1 MLCRLAWG
9 NVARARRDYLI
20 YLLTL
25 TLGVTV
31 FYAFNTISLQVD
43 LADVG
48 IDDLGEVLG
57 KLLGGLTVFL
67 GAIMGFLMVYANNFI
82 MKRRNKE
89 FGLYQVLGMTR
100 GQVARVM
107 ALETVIVSAAALVLG
122 IVLGVALSQ
131 LMVFFTA
138 SLFKTQIANFRFIF
152 SASALALT
160 VGCLATI
167 FLVTLVFNLRVVR
180 KSRLVDLMGS
190 GRRNESIKTRNPL
203 LAGLVCLL
211 GAVLIGVAYSRL
223 LHDGL
228 PVTARSEELGAAMT
242 QFEIT
247 TGMVTL
253 GTVLFFFGLSG
264 LLLKLLQAVRG
275 IYWRGINAFTLRQ
288 LSAKVN
294 TVSLSMALISMILF
308 LAITSVTTGMSMV
321 NAMSNA
327 IERVNPVDYSQSIW
341 YNEIAGE
348 GQDRDGNPEHY
359 VMPDRPIDATD
370 ELRAQGIDI
379 DSVCDSP
386 LQLDLYF
393 PLTKDEVLQI
403 ANGADTQVST
413 PLNMNSLS
421 KASGAETPAGMEN
434 SIADVFGL
442 QVMKESQ
449 YNQLLAY
456 CGKPEVNLDGNGYLI
471 TCDMGN
477 SITDF
482 YDKVLASGV
491 TISLGGHELTP
502 AAQKVDVENSAL
514 ADSVMGSNAGTI
526 IVPDDVIDDA
536 HLQIQTSNLL
546 VNYNKPG
553 VSTEQG
559 DKVMAQVDADHISY
573 NSSIYAEGGI
583 IGYWGI
589 STARTTMYASTNTT
603 NGAVSYL
610 AIYIGFVLVIAC
622 AAILAI
628 QQLSSVSDASRN
640 YRVLSELGC
649 DKSQIAHSV
658 LAQQTVFFLFPLVIG
673 IAHSLVALKVV
684 IDLVRIFGGLTISG
698 MVGFTCAIF
707 LAAYGGYFLVTYV
720 MSRGIVNDAIRI
732 RYAA

>member
-1 MLCRLAWG
+1 MLCKLAWG

-43 LADVG
+43 LAGVN
-48 IDDLGEVLG
+48 IDGLGEVLG
-57 KLLGGLTVFL
+57 ELLGGLTVFL
-67 GAIMGFLMVYANNFI
+67 GAVMGFLMVYANNFI

-100 GQVARVM
+100 GQVARIM

-122 IVLGVALSQ
+122 IILGVGLSQ

-138 SLFKTQIANFRFIF
+138 SLFKTQIANFKFIF
-152 SASALALT
+152 STSALALT

-180 KSRLVDLMGS
+180 KSCLVDLMGS

-203 LAGLVCLL
+203 LAGLVF
-211 GAVLIGVAYSRL
+211 IGVAYSRL

-228 PVTARSEELGAAMT
+228 PVTARSEELEAAMT

-264 LLLKLLQAVRG
+264 LLLKLLQTVRG
-275 IYWRGINAFTLRQ
+275 IYWRGLNAFTLRQ

-294 TVSLSMALISMILF
+294 TVSLSMAIISMILF
-308 LAITSVTTGMSMV
+308 LAITSVTTGTSIV
-321 NAMSNA
+321 SAMSNA
-327 IERVNPVDYSQSIW
+327 IERVNPVDFSQSVW
-341 YNEIAGE
+341 YNEITGE
-348 GQDRDGNPEHY
+348 GQDGDGNPEHY
-359 VMPDRPIDATD
+359 VMPDRPIGAAD

-403 ANGADTQVST
+403 VNGADTQVST

-456 CGKPEVNLDGNGYLI
+456 CGKPEVNLDENGYLI
-471 TCDMGN
+471 TCDMGS

-514 ADSVMGSNAGTI
+514 ADSAMGSNAGTI
-526 IVPDDVIDDA
+526 IVPDDVVDDA

-553 VSTEQG
+553 VGTEQG
-559 DKVMAQVDADHISY
+559 DKVMAQVDTNHISY
-573 NSSIYAEGGI
+573 SPVYTESGI
-583 IGYWGI
+583 IGYWGT
-589 STARTTMYASTNTT
+589 STTRTTMYATTNTT

-628 QQLSSVSDASRN
+628 QQLSGVSDASRN

-658 LAQQTVFFLFPLVIG
+658 LAQQTVFFLFPLVVG

>member
-1 MLCRLAWG
+1 MLCKLAWG

-43 LADVG
+43 LAGVDIEG
-48 IDDLGEVLG
+48 LGELLG
-57 KLLGGLTVFL
+57 ELLGGLTVFL

-122 IVLGVALSQ
+122 IVLGVTLSQ

-160 VGCLATI
+160 VECLATI

-190 GRRNESIKTRNPL
+190 GRRNESVKTRNPL

-228 PVTARSEELGAAMT
+228 PITARSEELEAAMT

-264 LLLKLLQAVRG
+264 LLLKLLQAVRS
-275 IYWRGINAFTLRQ
+275 IYWRGLNAFTLRQ

-294 TVSLSMALISMILF
+294 TVSFSMAMISMILF
-308 LAITSVTTGMSMV
+308 LAITSVTTGTSIAS
-321 NAMSNA
+321 AMSNA
-327 IERVNPVDYSQSIW
+327 IERVNPVDFSQSIW
-341 YNEIAGE
+341 YNEITGE
-348 GQDRDGNPEHY
+348 GQDGDGNPEHY
-359 VMPDRPIDATD
+359 VMPDRPIDAAD

-403 ANGADTQVST
+403 TNGADTQVST

-434 SIADVFGL
+434 SADVYGL
-442 QVMKESQ
+442 SVMKESQ

-514 ADSVMGSNAGTI
+514 ADSAMGSNAGTI
-526 IVPDDVIDDA
+526 VVSDDVVDDA

-559 DKVMAQVDADHISY
+559 DKVMAQVDTNHISY
-573 NSSIYAEGGI
+573 SPVYTESGI
-583 IGYWGI
+583 IGYWG
-589 STARTTMYASTNTT
+589 TNTTRTTMYASTNTLC
-603 NGAVSYL
+603 GAVSYL
-610 AIYIGFVLVIAC
+610 AIYIGFVLVITC

-628 QQLSSVSDASRN
+628 QQLSGVSDASRN

-649 DKSQIAHSV
+649 DKNQIAHSV

>member
-1 MLCRLAWG
+1 MLCKLAWG

-43 LADVG
+43 LAGVN
-48 IDDLGEVLG
+48 IDGLGEVLG
-57 KLLGGLTVFL
+57 ELLGGLTVFL
-67 GAIMGFLMVYANNFI
+67 GAVMGFLMVYANNFI

-100 GQVARVM
+100 GQVARIM

-122 IVLGVALSQ
+122 IILGVGLSQ

-152 SASALALT
+152 STSALALT

-180 KSRLVDLMGS
+180 KSCLVDLMGS

-203 LAGLVCLL
+203 LAGLMCLL
-211 GAVLIGVAYSRL
+211 GAALIGVAYSRL

-228 PVTARSEELGAAMT
+228 PVTARSEELEAAMT

-264 LLLKLLQAVRG
+264 LLLKLLQTVRG
-275 IYWRGINAFTLRQ
+275 IYWRGLNAFTLRQ

-294 TVSLSMALISMILF
+294 TVSLSMAIISMILF
-308 LAITSVTTGMSMV
+308 LAITSVTTGTSIV
-321 NAMSNA
+321 SAMSNA
-327 IERVNPVDYSQSIW
+327 IERVNPVDFSQSIW
-341 YNEIAGE
+341 YNEITGE
-348 GQDRDGNPEHY
+348 GQDGDGNPEHY
-359 VMPDRPIDATD
+359 VMPDRPIDAAD

-403 ANGADTQVST
+403 VNGADTQVST

-442 QVMKESQ
+442 SVMKESQ

-456 CGKPEVNLDGNGYLI
+456 CGKPEVNLDENDYLI
-471 TCDMGN
+471 TCDMGS

-514 ADSVMGSNAGTI
+514 ADSAMGSNTGTI
-526 IVPDDVIDDA
+526 IVPDDVVDDA

-553 VSTEQG
+553 VGTEQG
-559 DKVMAQVDADHISY
+559 DKVMAQVDTNHISY
-573 NSSIYAEGGI
+573 SPVYTESGI
-583 IGYWGI
+583 IGYWGT
-589 STARTTMYASTNTT
+589 STTRTTMYATTNTT

-628 QQLSSVSDASRN
+628 QQLSGVSDASRN

>member
-1 MLCRLAWG
+1 MLCKLAWG

-43 LADVG
+43 LAGVN
-48 IDDLGEVLG
+48 IDGLGEVLG
-57 KLLGGLTVFL
+57 ELLGGLTVFL
-67 GAIMGFLMVYANNFI
+67 GAVMGFLMVYANNFI

-100 GQVARVM
+100 GQVARIM

-122 IVLGVALSQ
+122 IILGVGLSQ

-138 SLFKTQIANFRFIF
+138 SLFKTQIANFKFIF
-152 SASALALT
+152 STSALALT

-180 KSRLVDLMGS
+180 KSCLVDLMGS

-228 PVTARSEELGAAMT
+228 PVTARSEELEAAMT

-264 LLLKLLQAVRG
+264 LLLKLLQTVRG
-275 IYWRGINAFTLRQ
+275 IYWRGLNAFTLRQ

-294 TVSLSMALISMILF
+294 TVSLSMAIISMILF
-308 LAITSVTTGMSMV
+308 LAITSVTTGMSIV
-321 NAMSNA
+321 SAMSNA
-327 IERVNPVDYSQSIW
+327 IERVNPVDFSQSVW
-341 YNEIAGE
+341 YNESTGE
-348 GQDRDGNPEHY
+348 SQDGDGNPEHY
-359 VMPDRPIDATD
+359 VMPDRPIDAAD
-370 ELRAQGIDI
+370 ELRTQGIDI

-403 ANGADTQVST
+403 VNGADTQVST

-442 QVMKESQ
+442 SVMKESQ

-456 CGKPEVNLDGNGYLI
+456 CGKPEVNLDENGYLI

-502 AAQKVDVENSAL
+502 AAQKVDIENSAL
-514 ADSVMGSNAGTI
+514 ADSAMGSNAGTI
-526 IVPDDVIDDA
+526 IVPDNVIDDA

-546 VNYNKPG
+546 INYNKPG

-559 DKVMAQVDADHISY
+559 DKVMAQVDTNRISY
-573 NSSIYAEGGI
+573 SPVYTESGI
-583 IGYWGI
+583 IGYWG
-589 STARTTMYASTNTT
+589 TNTTRTTMYATANTT

-628 QQLSSVSDASRN
+628 QQLSGVSDASRN

-658 LAQQTVFFLFPLVIG
+658 LAQQTVFFLFPLVVG

>member
-1 MLCRLAWG
+1 MLCKLAWG

-43 LADVG
+43 LAGVDIEG
-48 IDDLGEVLG
+48 LGEVLG
-57 KLLGGLTVFL
+57 ELLGGLTVFL
-67 GAIMGFLMVYANNFI
+67 GAVMGFLMVYANNFI

-100 GQVARVM
+100 GQVARIM

-122 IVLGVALSQ
+122 IILGVGLSQ

-138 SLFKTQIANFRFIF
+138 SLFKTQIANFKFIF
-152 SASALALT
+152 STSALALT

-180 KSRLVDLMGS
+180 KSCLVDLMGS
-190 GRRNESIKTRNPL
+190 GRRNESIKTRNSL

-228 PVTARSEELGAAMT
+228 PVTARSEELEAAMT

-264 LLLKLLQAVRG
+264 LLLKLLQTVRG
-275 IYWRGINAFTLRQ
+275 IYWRGLNAFTLRQ

-294 TVSLSMALISMILF
+294 TVSLSMAIISMILF
-308 LAITSVTTGMSMV
+308 LAITSVTTGTSIV
-321 NAMSNA
+321 SAMSNA
-327 IERVNPVDYSQSIW
+327 IERVNPVDFSQSIW
-341 YNEIAGE
+341 YNEITGE
-348 GQDRDGNPEHY
+348 GQDGDGNPEHY
-359 VMPDRPIDATD
+359 VMPDHPIDAAD

-379 DSVCDSP
+379 DFVCDSP

-403 ANGADTQVST
+403 VNGADTQVST

-442 QVMKESQ
+442 SVMKESQ

-456 CGKPEVNLDGNGYLI
+456 CGKPEVNLDENGYLI
-471 TCDMGN
+471 TCDMGS

-514 ADSVMGSNAGTI
+514 ADSAMGSNAGTI
-526 IVPDDVIDDA
+526 IVPDDVVDDA

-546 VNYNKPG
+546 INYNKPG
-553 VSTEQG
+553 VGTEQG
-559 DKVMAQVDADHISY
+559 DKVMAQVDTNHISY
-573 NSSIYAEGGI
+573 SPVYTESGI
-583 IGYWGI
+583 IGYWGT
-589 STARTTMYASTNTT
+589 STTSTTMYATTNTM

-628 QQLSSVSDASRN
+628 QQLSGVSDASRN

-658 LAQQTVFFLFPLVIG
+658 LAQQTVFFLFPLVVG

>member
-1 MLCRLAWG
+1 MLCKLAWG
-9 NVARARRDYLI
+9 NVTRARRDYLI

-43 LADVG
+43 LAGVDIEG
-48 IDDLGEVLG
+48 LGEVLG
-57 KLLGGLTVFL
+57 ELLGGLTVFL
-67 GAIMGFLMVYANNFI
+67 GAVMGFLMVYANNFI

-100 GQVARVM
+100 GQVARIM

-122 IVLGVALSQ
+122 IILGVGLSQ

-138 SLFKTQIANFRFIF
+138 SLFKTQIANFKFIF
-152 SASALALT
+152 STSALALT
-160 VGCLATI
+160 VECLITI

-180 KSRLVDLMGS
+180 KSCLVDLMGS
-190 GRRNESIKTRNPL
+190 GRRNESVKTRNPL

-223 LHDGL
+223 LHDGF
-228 PVTARSEELGAAMT
+228 PITARSEELKAATT

-294 TVSLSMALISMILF
+294 TVSLSMAIISMILF
-308 LAITSVTTGMSMV
+308 LAITSVTTGTSIV
-321 NAMSNA
+321 SAMSNA
-327 IERVNPVDYSQSIW
+327 IERVNPVDFSQSIW
-341 YNEIAGE
+341 YNEITGE
-348 GQDRDGNPEHY
+348 SQDEDGNPEHY
-359 VMPDRPIDATD
+359 VMPDRPIDAAD

-403 ANGADTQVST
+403 VNGADTQVST

-434 SIADVFGL
+434 SIADVYGL
-442 QVMKESQ
+442 SVMKESQ

-482 YDKVLASGV
+482 YDKVLASGM

-502 AAQKVDVENSAL
+502 AAQKVDVESSAL
-514 ADSVMGSNAGTI
+514 ADSAMGSNAGTI
-526 IVPDDVIDDA
+526 IVPDDVVDDA
-536 HLQIQTSNLL
+536 RLQIQTSNLL

-553 VSTEQG
+553 IGTEQG
-559 DKVMAQVDADHISY
+559 DKVMAQVDTNHISY
-573 NSSIYAEGGI
+573 SPVYTESGI
-583 IGYWGI
+583 IGYWG
-589 STARTTMYASTNTT
+589 TNTTRTSMYASTNTLC
-603 NGAVSYL
+603 GSVSYL

-628 QQLSSVSDASRN
+628 QQLSGVSDASRN

-707 LAAYGGYFLVTYV
+707 LAAYGGYFLVTHV

>member
-1 MLCRLAWG
+1 MLCKLAWG

-43 LADVG
+43 LADVD
-48 IDDLGEVLG
+48 IDGLGEVLG
-57 KLLGGLTVFL
+57 GLTMFL

-100 GQVARVM
+100 GQVARIM

-122 IVLGVALSQ
+122 IILGVGLSQ

-138 SLFKTQIANFRFIF
+138 SLFKTQIANFKFIF
-152 SASALALT
+152 STNALALT

-167 FLVTLVFNLRVVR
+167 FLVTLVFNLHVVR
-180 KSRLVDLMGS
+180 KSCLVDLMGS

-264 LLLKLLQAVRG
+264 LLLKLLQAARG
-275 IYWRGINAFTLRQ
+275 IYWRGLNAFTLRQ

-294 TVSLSMALISMILF
+294 TVSFSMAMISMILF
-308 LAITSVTTGMSMV
+308 LAITSVTTGMSIV
-321 NAMSNA
+321 SAMSNA

-341 YNEIAGE
+341 YNETTGE
-348 GQDRDGNPEHY
+348 SQDGDGNPEHY

-393 PLTKDEVLQI
+393 PLTKNEVLQI
-403 ANGADTQVST
+403 ANDADTQVST

-491 TISLGGHELTP
+491 TVSLGGHELTP

-514 ADSVMGSNAGTI
+514 ADSAMGSNAGTI
-526 IVPDDVIDDA
+526 IVPDDVVDDA
-536 HLQIQTSNLL
+536 HLQIKTSNLL

-559 DKVMAQVDADHISY
+559 DKVMAQVDTDHISY
-573 NSSIYAEGGI
+573 SPIYAESGI

-589 STARTTMYASTNTT
+589 STTRTTMYASTNTT

-658 LAQQTVFFLFPLVIG
+658 LAQQTVFFLFPLAIG

-698 MVGFTCAIF
+698 MVGFTCTIF

-720 MSRGIVNDAIRI
+720 MSRGIVNDAVRI

>member
-1 MLCRLAWG
+1 MLCKLAWG

-43 LADVG
+43 LAGVDIEG
-48 IDDLGEVLG
+48 LGEVLG
-57 KLLGGLTVFL
+57 ELLGGLTVFL
-67 GAIMGFLMVYANNFI
+67 GAVMGFLMVYANNFI

-100 GQVARVM
+100 GQVARIM

-122 IVLGVALSQ
+122 IILGVGLSQ

-138 SLFKTQIANFRFIF
+138 SLFKTQIANFKFIF
-152 SASALALT
+152 STSALALT

-180 KSRLVDLMGS
+180 KSCLVDLMGS

-228 PVTARSEELGAAMT
+228 PVTARSEELEAAMT

-264 LLLKLLQAVRG
+264 LLLKLLQTVRG
-275 IYWRGINAFTLRQ
+275 IYWRGLNAFTLRQ

-294 TVSLSMALISMILF
+294 TVSLSMAIISMILF
-308 LAITSVTTGMSMV
+308 LAITSVTTGTSIV
-321 NAMSNA
+321 SAMSNA
-327 IERVNPVDYSQSIW
+327 IERVNPVDFSQSIW
-341 YNEIAGE
+341 YNEITGE
-348 GQDRDGNPEHY
+348 GQDGDGNPEHY
-359 VMPDRPIDATD
+359 VMPDHPIDAAD

-403 ANGADTQVST
+403 VNGADTQVST

-421 KASGAETPAGMEN
+421 KARGAETPAGMEN

-442 QVMKESQ
+442 SVMKESQ

-456 CGKPEVNLDGNGYLI
+456 CGKPEVNLDENGYLI
-471 TCDMGN
+471 TCDMGS

-514 ADSVMGSNAGTI
+514 ADSAMGSNAGTI
-526 IVPDDVIDDA
+526 IVPDDVVDDA

-546 VNYNKPG
+546 INYNKPG
-553 VSTEQG
+553 VGTEQG
-559 DKVMAQVDADHISY
+559 DKVMAQVDTNHISY
-573 NSSIYAEGGI
+573 SPVYTESGI
-583 IGYWGI
+583 IGYWGT
-589 STARTTMYASTNTT
+589 STTRTTMYATTNTM

-628 QQLSSVSDASRN
+628 QQLSGVSDASRN

-658 LAQQTVFFLFPLVIG
+658 LAQQTVFFLFPLVVG

>member
-1 MLCRLAWG
+1 MLCKLAWG

-43 LADVG
+43 LAGVDIEG
-48 IDDLGEVLG
+48 LGEVLG
-57 KLLGGLTVFL
+57 ELLGGLTVFL
-67 GAIMGFLMVYANNFI
+67 GAVMGFLMVYANNFI

-100 GQVARVM
+100 GQVARIM

-122 IVLGVALSQ
+122 IILGVGLSQ

-138 SLFKTQIANFRFIF
+138 SLFKTQIANFKFIF
-152 SASALALT
+152 STSALALT

-180 KSRLVDLMGS
+180 KSCLVDLMGS

-228 PVTARSEELGAAMT
+228 PVTARSEELEAAMT

-264 LLLKLLQAVRG
+264 LLLKLLQTVRG
-275 IYWRGINAFTLRQ
+275 IYWRGLNAFTLRQ

-294 TVSLSMALISMILF
+294 TVSLSMAIISMILF
-308 LAITSVTTGMSMV
+308 LAITSVTTGTSIV
-321 NAMSNA
+321 SAMSNA
-327 IERVNPVDYSQSIW
+327 IERVNPVDFSQSIW
-341 YNEIAGE
+341 YNEITGE
-348 GQDRDGNPEHY
+348 GQDGDGNPEHY
-359 VMPDRPIDATD
+359 VMPDHPIDAAD

-403 ANGADTQVST
+403 VNGADTQVST

-442 QVMKESQ
+442 SVMKESQ

-456 CGKPEVNLDGNGYLI
+456 CGKPEVNLDENGYLI
-471 TCDMGN
+471 TCDMGS

-514 ADSVMGSNAGTI
+514 ADSAMGSNAGTI
-526 IVPDDVIDDA
+526 IVPDDVVDDA

-546 VNYNKPG
+546 INYNKPG
-553 VSTEQG
+553 VGTEQG
-559 DKVMAQVDADHISY
+559 DKVMAQVDTNHISY
-573 NSSIYAEGGI
+573 SPVYTESGI
-583 IGYWGI
+583 IGYWGT
-589 STARTTMYASTNTT
+589 STTRTTMYATTNTM

-628 QQLSSVSDASRN
+628 QQLSGVSDASRN

-658 LAQQTVFFLFPLVIG
+658 LAQQTVFFLFPLVVG

-698 MVGFTCAIF
+698 MVGFTCSIF

>member
-1 MLCRLAWG
+1 MLCKLAWG

-43 LADVG
+43 LAGVDIEG
-48 IDDLGEVLG
+48 LGEVLG
-57 KLLGGLTVFL
+57 ELLGGLTVFL
-67 GAIMGFLMVYANNFI
+67 GAVMGFLMVYANNFI

-100 GQVARVM
+100 GQVARIM

-122 IVLGVALSQ
+122 IILGVGLSQ

-138 SLFKTQIANFRFIF
+138 SLFKTQIANFKFIF
-152 SASALALT
+152 STSALALT

-180 KSRLVDLMGS
+180 KSCLVDLMGS

-228 PVTARSEELGAAMT
+228 PVTARSEELEAAMT

-264 LLLKLLQAVRG
+264 LLLKLLQTVRG
-275 IYWRGINAFTLRQ
+275 IYWRGLNAFTLRQ

-294 TVSLSMALISMILF
+294 TVSLSMAIISMILF
-308 LAITSVTTGMSMV
+308 LAITSVTTGTSIV
-321 NAMSNA
+321 SAMSNA
-327 IERVNPVDYSQSIW
+327 IERVNPVDFSQSIW
-341 YNEIAGE
+341 YNEITGE
-348 GQDRDGNPEHY
+348 GQDGDGNPEHY
-359 VMPDRPIDATD
+359 VMPDHPIDAAD

-403 ANGADTQVST
+403 VNGADTQVST

-442 QVMKESQ
+442 SVMKESQ

-456 CGKPEVNLDGNGYLI
+456 CGKPEVNLDENGYLI
-471 TCDMGN
+471 TCDMGS

-514 ADSVMGSNAGTI
+514 ADSAMGSNAGTI
-526 IVPDDVIDDA
+526 IVPDDVVDDA

-546 VNYNKPG
+546 INYNKPG
-553 VSTEQG
+553 VGTEQG
-559 DKVMAQVDADHISY
+559 DKVMAQVDTNHISY
-573 NSSIYAEGGI
+573 SPVYTESGI
-583 IGYWGI
+583 IGYWGT
-589 STARTTMYASTNTT
+589 STTRTTMYATTNTM

-628 QQLSSVSDASRN
+628 QQLSGVSDASRN

-658 LAQQTVFFLFPLVIG
+658 LAQQTVFFLFPLVVG

-707 LAAYGGYFLVTYV
+707 LAAYGGYFRVTYV

>member
-1 MLCRLAWG
+1 MLCKLAWG

-43 LADVG
+43 LAGVN
-48 IDDLGEVLG
+48 IDGLGEVLG
-57 KLLGGLTVFL
+57 KLLSGLTVFL
-67 GAIMGFLMVYANNFI
+67 GAVMGFLMVYANNFI

-100 GQVARVM
+100 GQVARIM

-122 IVLGVALSQ
+122 IILGVGLSQ

-138 SLFKTQIANFRFIF
+138 SLFKTQIANFKFIF
-152 SASALALT
+152 STSALALT

-180 KSRLVDLMGS
+180 KSCLVDLMGS

-228 PVTARSEELGAAMT
+228 PVTARSEELEAAMT

-308 LAITSVTTGMSMV
+308 LAITSVTTGMSIV
-321 NAMSNA
+321 SAMSNA

-341 YNEIAGE
+341 YNATTSE
-348 GQDRDGNPEHY
+348 GQDEDGNPEHY
-359 VMPDRPIDATD
+359 AMPDRPIDAAD

-393 PLTKDEVLQI
+393 PLTKDEVQQI

-434 SIADVFGL
+434 STADVFGL

-456 CGKPEVNLDGNGYLI
+456 CGKPEVNLDENDYLI

-514 ADSVMGSNAGTI
+514 ADSAMGSNAGTI
-526 IVPDDVIDDA
+526 VVPDNVVDDA

-559 DKVMAQVDADHISY
+559 DKVMAQVDTNHISY
-573 NSSIYAEGGI
+573 SPISTESGI

-628 QQLSSVSDASRN
+628 QQLSGVSDASRN

-649 DKSQIAHSV
+649 DKNQIAHSV

>member
-1 MLCRLAWG
+1 MLCKLAWG

-43 LADVG
+43 LAGVN
-48 IDDLGEVLG
+48 IDGLGEVLG
-57 KLLGGLTVFL
+57 ELLGGLTVFL
-67 GAIMGFLMVYANNFI
+67 GAVMGFLMVYANNFI

-100 GQVARVM
+100 GQVARIM

-122 IVLGVALSQ
+122 IILGVGLSQ

-138 SLFKTQIANFRFIF
+138 SLFKTQIANFKFIF
-152 SASALALT
+152 STRALALT
-160 VGCLATI
+160 VSCLATI

-180 KSRLVDLMGS
+180 KSCLVDLMGS

-228 PVTARSEELGAAMT
+228 PVTARSEELEAAMT

-264 LLLKLLQAVRG
+264 LLLKLLQTVRG
-275 IYWRGINAFTLRQ
+275 IYWRGLNAFTLRQ

-294 TVSLSMALISMILF
+294 TVSLSMAIISMILF
-308 LAITSVTTGMSMV
+308 LAITSVTTGTSIV
-321 NAMSNA
+321 SAMSNA
-327 IERVNPVDYSQSIW
+327 IERVNPVDFSQSIW
-341 YNEIAGE
+341 YNEITGE
-348 GQDRDGNPEHY
+348 GQDGDGNPEHY
-359 VMPDRPIDATD
+359 VMPDRPIDAAD

-403 ANGADTQVST
+403 VNGADTQVST

-442 QVMKESQ
+442 SVMKESQ

-456 CGKPEVNLDGNGYLI
+456 CGKPEVNLDENGYLI
-471 TCDMGN
+471 TCDMGS

-514 ADSVMGSNAGTI
+514 ADSAMGSNAGTI
-526 IVPDDVIDDA
+526 IVPDDVVDDA

-546 VNYNKPG
+546 INYNKPG
-553 VSTEQG
+553 VGTEQG
-559 DKVMAQVDADHISY
+559 DKVMAQVDTNHISY
-573 NSSIYAEGGI
+573 SPVYTESSI
-583 IGYWGI
+583 IGYWGT
-589 STARTTMYASTNTT
+589 STTRTTMYATTNTT

-628 QQLSSVSDASRN
+628 QQLSGVSDASRN

-720 MSRGIVNDAIRI
+720 MSRGIVNDAIHI

>member
-1 MLCRLAWG
+1 MLCKLAWG

-43 LADVG
+43 LAGVDIEG
-48 IDDLGEVLG
+48 LGEVLG
-57 KLLGGLTVFL
+57 ELLGGLTVFL
-67 GAIMGFLMVYANNFI
+67 GAVMGFLMVYANSFI

-100 GQVARVM
+100 GQVARIM

-122 IVLGVALSQ
+122 IILGVGLSQ

-138 SLFKTQIANFRFIF
+138 SLFKTQIANFKFIF
-152 SASALALT
+152 STSALALT

-180 KSRLVDLMGS
+180 KSCLVDLMGS

-228 PVTARSEELGAAMT
+228 PVTARSEELEAAMT

-264 LLLKLLQAVRG
+264 LLLKLLQTVRG
-275 IYWRGINAFTLRQ
+275 IYWRGLNAFTLRQ

-294 TVSLSMALISMILF
+294 TVSLSMAIISMILF
-308 LAITSVTTGMSMV
+308 LAITSVTTGTSIV
-321 NAMSNA
+321 SAMSNA
-327 IERVNPVDYSQSIW
+327 IERVNPVDFSQSIW
-341 YNEIAGE
+341 YNEITGE
-348 GQDRDGNPEHY
+348 GQDGDGNPEHY
-359 VMPDRPIDATD
+359 VMPDHPIDAAD

-403 ANGADTQVST
+403 VNGADTQVST

-442 QVMKESQ
+442 SVMKESQ

-456 CGKPEVNLDGNGYLI
+456 CGKPEVNLDENGYLI
-471 TCDMGN
+471 TCDMGS

-514 ADSVMGSNAGTI
+514 ADSAMGSNAGTI
-526 IVPDDVIDDA
+526 IVPDDVVDDA

-546 VNYNKPG
+546 INYNKPG
-553 VSTEQG
+553 VGTEQG
-559 DKVMAQVDADHISY
+559 DKVMAQVDTNHISY
-573 NSSIYAEGGI
+573 SPVYTESGI
-583 IGYWGI
+583 IGYWGT
-589 STARTTMYASTNTT
+589 STTRTTMYATTNTM

-628 QQLSSVSDASRN
+628 QQLSGVSDASRN

-658 LAQQTVFFLFPLVIG
+658 LAQQTVFFLFPLVVG

>member
-1 MLCRLAWG
+1 MLCKLAWG

-43 LADVG
+43 LAGVN
-48 IDDLGEVLG
+48 IDGLGEVLG
-57 KLLGGLTVFL
+57 ELLGGLTVFL
-67 GAIMGFLMVYANNFI
+67 GAVMGFLMVYANNFI

-100 GQVARVM
+100 GQVARIM

-122 IVLGVALSQ
+122 IILGVGLSQ

-152 SASALALT
+152 STSALALT

-180 KSRLVDLMGS
+180 KSCLVDLMGS

-203 LAGLVCLL
+203 LAGLMCLL
-211 GAVLIGVAYSRL
+211 GAALIGVAYSRL

-228 PVTARSEELGAAMT
+228 PVTARSEELEAAMT

-264 LLLKLLQAVRG
+264 LLLKLLQTVRG
-275 IYWRGINAFTLRQ
+275 IYWRGLNAFALRQ

-294 TVSLSMALISMILF
+294 TVSLSMAIISMILF
-308 LAITSVTTGMSMV
+308 LAITSVTTGTSIV
-321 NAMSNA
+321 SAMSNA
-327 IERVNPVDYSQSIW
+327 IERVNPVDFSQSIW
-341 YNEIAGE
+341 YNEITGE
-348 GQDRDGNPEHY
+348 GQDGDGNPEHY
-359 VMPDRPIDATD
+359 VMPDRPIDAAD

-403 ANGADTQVST
+403 VNGADTQVST

-442 QVMKESQ
+442 SVMKESQ

-456 CGKPEVNLDGNGYLI
+456 CGKPEVNLDENGYLI
-471 TCDMGN
+471 TCDMGS

-514 ADSVMGSNAGTI
+514 ADSAMGSNAGTI
-526 IVPDDVIDDA
+526 IVPDDVVDDA

-553 VSTEQG
+553 VGTEQG
-559 DKVMAQVDADHISY
+559 DKVMAQVDTNRISY
-573 NSSIYAEGGI
+573 SPVYTESGI
-583 IGYWGI
+583 IGYWGT
-589 STARTTMYASTNTT
+589 STTRTTMYATTNTMS
-603 NGAVSYL
+603 GAVSYL

-628 QQLSSVSDASRN
+628 QQLSGVSDASRN

>member
-1 MLCRLAWG
+1 MLCKLAWG

-43 LADVG
+43 LAGVDIEG
-48 IDDLGEVLG
+48 LGEVLG
-57 KLLGGLTVFL
+57 ELLGGLTVFL
-67 GAIMGFLMVYANNFI
+67 GAVMGFLMVYANNFI

-100 GQVARVM
+100 GQVARIM

-122 IVLGVALSQ
+122 IILGVGLSQ

-138 SLFKTQIANFRFIF
+138 SLFKTQIANFKFIF
-152 SASALALT
+152 STSALALT
-160 VGCLATI
+160 VECLATI

-180 KSRLVDLMGS
+180 KSCLIDLMGS
-190 GRRNESIKTRNPL
+190 GRRNESVKTRNPL

-223 LHDGL
+223 LHDGF
-228 PVTARSEELGAAMT
+228 PITVRSEEFGAAMT
-242 QFEIT
+242 QFEVT

-308 LAITSVTTGMSMV
+308 LAITSVTTGTSIAS
-321 NAMSNA
+321 AMSNA
-327 IERVNPVDYSQSIW
+327 IERVNPVDFSQSIW
-341 YNEIAGE
+341 YNEITGE
-348 GQDRDGNPEHY
+348 SQDGDGNPEHY
-359 VMPDRPIDATD
+359 VMPDRPIDAAD

-403 ANGADTQVST
+403 TNGADTQVST

-434 SIADVFGL
+434 SIADVYGL
-442 QVMKESQ
+442 SVMKESQ

-502 AAQKVDVENSAL
+502 AAQKVDVESSAL
-514 ADSVMGSNAGTI
+514 ADSAMGSNAGTI
-526 IVPDDVIDDA
+526 IVPDDVVDDA
-536 HLQIQTSNLL
+536 RLQIQTSNLL

-553 VSTEQG
+553 VGTEQG
-559 DKVMAQVDADHISY
+559 DKVMAQVDTNHISY
-573 NSSIYAEGGI
+573 SPFYTESGI
-583 IGYWGI
+583 IGYWGMN
-589 STARTTMYASTNTT
+589 TTRTSMYASTNTLC
-603 NGAVSYL
+603 GAVSYL

-628 QQLSSVSDASRN
+628 QQLSGVSDASRN

>member
-1 MLCRLAWG
+1 MLCKLAWG

-43 LADVG
+43 LAGVDIEG
-48 IDDLGEVLG
+48 LGEVLG
-57 KLLGGLTVFL
+57 ELLGGLTVFL
-67 GAIMGFLMVYANNFI
+67 GAVMGFLMVYANNFI

-100 GQVARVM
+100 GQVARIM

-122 IVLGVALSQ
+122 IILGVGLSQ

-138 SLFKTQIANFRFIF
+138 SLFKTQIANFKFIF
-152 SASALALT
+152 STSALALT

-180 KSRLVDLMGS
+180 KSCLVDLMGS

-228 PVTARSEELGAAMT
+228 PVTARSEELEAAMT

-264 LLLKLLQAVRG
+264 LLLKLLQTVRG
-275 IYWRGINAFTLRQ
+275 IYWRGLNAFTLRQ

-294 TVSLSMALISMILF
+294 TVSLSMAIISMILF
-308 LAITSVTTGMSMV
+308 LAITSVTTGTSIV
-321 NAMSNA
+321 SAMSNA
-327 IERVNPVDYSQSIW
+327 IERVNPVDFSQSIW
-341 YNEIAGE
+341 YNEITGE
-348 GQDRDGNPEHY
+348 GQDGDGNAEHY
-359 VMPDRPIDATD
+359 VMPDHPIDAAD

-403 ANGADTQVST
+403 VNGADTQVST

-442 QVMKESQ
+442 SVMKESQ

-456 CGKPEVNLDGNGYLI
+456 CGKPEVNLDENGYLI
-471 TCDMGN
+471 TCDMGS

-514 ADSVMGSNAGTI
+514 ADSAMGSNAGTI
-526 IVPDDVIDDA
+526 IVPDDVVDDA

-546 VNYNKPG
+546 INYNKPG
-553 VSTEQG
+553 VGTEQG
-559 DKVMAQVDADHISY
+559 DKVMAQVDTNHISY
-573 NSSIYAEGGI
+573 SPVYTESGI
-583 IGYWGI
+583 IGYWGT
-589 STARTTMYASTNTT
+589 STTRTTMYATTNTM

-628 QQLSSVSDASRN
+628 QQLSGVSDASRN

-658 LAQQTVFFLFPLVIG
+658 LAQQTVFFLFPLVVG

>member
-1 MLCRLAWG
+1 MLCKLAWG

-43 LADVG
+43 LAGVN
-48 IDDLGEVLG
+48 IDGLGEVLG
-57 KLLGGLTVFL
+57 ELLSGLTVFL
-67 GAIMGFLMVYANNFI
+67 GAVMGFLMVYANNFI

-100 GQVARVM
+100 GQVARIM

-122 IVLGVALSQ
+122 IILGVGLSQ

-138 SLFKTQIANFRFIF
+138 SLFKTQIANFKFIF
-152 SASALALT
+152 STSALALT

-180 KSRLVDLMGS
+180 KSCLVDLMGS

-228 PVTARSEELGAAMT
+228 PVTARSEELEAAMT

-308 LAITSVTTGMSMV
+308 LAITSVTTGMSIV
-321 NAMSNA
+321 SAMSNA

-341 YNEIAGE
+341 YNATTSE
-348 GQDRDGNPEHY
+348 GQDEDGNPEHY
-359 VMPDRPIDATD
+359 AMPDRPIDAAD

-393 PLTKDEVLQI
+393 PLTKDEVQQI

-434 SIADVFGL
+434 STADVFGL

-456 CGKPEVNLDGNGYLI
+456 CGKPEVNLDENDYLI

-502 AAQKVDVENSAL
+502 AAQKVDVKDSAL
-514 ADSVMGSNAGTI
+514 ADSAMGSNAGTI
-526 IVPDDVIDDA
+526 VVPDNVVDDA

-559 DKVMAQVDADHISY
+559 DKVMAQVDTNHISY
-573 NSSIYAEGGI
+573 SPVYTESGI
-583 IGYWGI
+583 IGYWGTN
-589 STARTTMYASTNTT
+589 TARTTMYASTNTT

-628 QQLSSVSDASRN
+628 QQLSGVSDASRN

-649 DKSQIAHSV
+649 DKNQIAHSV

>member
-1 MLCRLAWG
+1 MLCKLAWG
-9 NVARARRDYLI
+9 NVTRARRDYLI

-43 LADVG
+43 LAGVDIEG
-48 IDDLGEVLG
+48 LGELLG
-57 KLLGGLTVFL
+57 ELLGGLTVFL
-67 GAIMGFLMVYANNFI
+67 GAVMGFLMVYANNFI

-100 GQVARVM
+100 GQVARIM

-122 IVLGVALSQ
+122 IILGVGLSQ

-138 SLFKTQIANFRFIF
+138 SLFKTQIANFKFIF
-152 SASALALT
+152 STSALALT
-160 VGCLATI
+160 VECLATI

-180 KSRLVDLMGS
+180 KSCLVDLMGS
-190 GRRNESIKTRNPL
+190 GRRNESVKTRNPL

-228 PVTARSEELGAAMT
+228 PVTARSEELKAATT

-294 TVSLSMALISMILF
+294 TVSLSMAIISMILF
-308 LAITSVTTGMSMV
+308 LAITSVTTGTSIV
-321 NAMSNA
+321 SAMSNA
-327 IERVNPVDYSQSIW
+327 IERVNPVDFSQSIW
-341 YNEIAGE
+341 YNEITGE
-348 GQDRDGNPEHY
+348 SQDEDGNPEHY
-359 VMPDRPIDATD
+359 VMPDRPIDAAD

-413 PLNMNSLS
+413 PLNMSSLS
-421 KASGAETPAGMEN
+421 KASGAETPAGVEN
-434 SIADVFGL
+434 SIADVYGL
-442 QVMKESQ
+442 SVMKESQ

-456 CGKPEVNLDGNGYLI
+456 CGKPEVNLGGNGYLI

-491 TISLGGHELTP
+491 TIGLGGHELTP
-502 AAQKVDVENSAL
+502 AAQKVDVESSAL
-514 ADSVMGSNAGTI
+514 ADSAMGSNAGTI
-526 IVPDDVIDDA
+526 IVPDDVVDDA
-536 HLQIQTSNLL
+536 RLQIQTSNLL

-559 DKVMAQVDADHISY
+559 DKVMAQVDTNHISY
-573 NSSIYAEGGI
+573 SPVYTESGI
-583 IGYWGI
+583 IGYWG
-589 STARTTMYASTNTT
+589 TNTTRTSMYASTNTLC
-603 NGAVSYL
+603 GSVSYL

-628 QQLSSVSDASRN
+628 QQLSGVSDASRN

>member
-1 MLCRLAWG
+1 MLCKLAWG

-43 LADVG
+43 LAGVS
-48 IDDLGEVLG
+48 IDGLGEVLG
-57 KLLGGLTVFL
+57 ELLSGLTVFL
-67 GAIMGFLMVYANNFI
+67 GAVMGFLMVYANNFI

-100 GQVARVM
+100 GQVARIM

-122 IVLGVALSQ
+122 IILGVGLSQ

-138 SLFKTQIANFRFIF
+138 SLFKTQIANFKFIF
-152 SASALALT
+152 STSALALT

-180 KSRLVDLMGS
+180 KSCLVDLMGS

-228 PVTARSEELGAAMT
+228 PVTARSEELDAAMT

-264 LLLKLLQAVRG
+264 LLLKLLQTVRG
-275 IYWRGINAFTLRQ
+275 IYWRGLNAFTLRQ

-308 LAITSVTTGMSMV
+308 LAITSVTTGTSIV
-321 NAMSNA
+321 SAMSNA

-341 YNEIAGE
+341 YNATTGE
-348 GQDRDGNPEHY
+348 GEDGDGNPEHY
-359 VMPDRPIDATD
+359 VMPDRPIDAAD

-386 LQLDLYF
+386 LQLDLYY

-413 PLNMNSLS
+413 PLNVNSLS

-434 SIADVFGL
+434 STADVYGL
-442 QVMKESQ
+442 SVMKESQ

-456 CGKPEVNLDGNGYLI
+456 CGKPEVNLGGNGYLI

-477 SITDF
+477 TITDF

-502 AAQKVDVENSAL
+502 AAQKVDVKNSAL
-514 ADSVMGSNAGTI
+514 ADSAMGSNAGTI
-526 IVPDDVIDDA
+526 VVPDNVVDDA

-546 VNYNKPG
+546 VNYNKSG

-559 DKVMAQVDADHISY
+559 DEAMAQVDTNHISY
-573 NSSIYAEGGI
+573 SQIYTENGI

-589 STARTTMYASTNTT
+589 STARTTMYAMTNTT
-603 NGAVSYL
+603 NGVVSYL

-628 QQLSSVSDASRN
+628 QQLSGVSDASRN

-649 DKSQIAHSV
+649 DKSQITHSV

-698 MVGFTCAIF
+698 MVGFTCVIF

-732 RYAA
+732 RYTA

>member
-1 MLCRLAWG
+1 MLCKLAWG

-43 LADVG
+43 LAGVDIEG
-48 IDDLGEVLG
+48 LGELLG
-57 KLLGGLTVFL
+57 ELLGGLTVFL
-67 GAIMGFLMVYANNFI
+67 GAVMGFLMVYANNFI

-100 GQVARVM
+100 SQVARIM

-122 IVLGVALSQ
+122 IILGVGLSQ

-138 SLFKTQIANFRFIF
+138 SLFKTQIANFKFIF
-152 SASALALT
+152 STSALALT

-180 KSRLVDLMGS
+180 KSCLVDLMGS
-190 GRRNESIKTRNPL
+190 GRRNESVKTRNPL

-223 LHDGL
+223 LHDGF
-228 PVTARSEELGAAMT
+228 PITARSEEFGAAMT
-242 QFEIT
+242 RFEIT

-294 TVSLSMALISMILF
+294 TVSLSMAIISMILF
-308 LAITSVTTGMSMV
+308 LAITSVTTGTSIAS
-321 NAMSNA
+321 AMSNA
-327 IERVNPVDYSQSIW
+327 IERVNPVDFSQSIW
-341 YNEIAGE
+341 YNEITGE
-348 GQDRDGNPEHY
+348 SQDGDGNPEHY
-359 VMPDRPIDATD
+359 VMPDRPIDAAD
-370 ELRAQGIDI
+370 ELRARGIDI

-434 SIADVFGL
+434 SIADVYGL
-442 QVMKESQ
+442 SVMKESQ

-456 CGKPEVNLDGNGYLI
+456 CGKPEVNLNGNGYLI

-491 TISLGGHELTP
+491 TIGLGGHELTP
-502 AAQKVDVENSAL
+502 AAQKVDVESSAL
-514 ADSVMGSNAGTI
+514 ADSAMGSNAGTI
-526 IVPDDVIDDA
+526 IVPDDVVDDA
-536 HLQIQTSNLL
+536 RLQIQTSNLL

-553 VSTEQG
+553 VGTEQG
-559 DKVMAQVDADHISY
+559 DEVMAQVDTNHISY
-573 NSSIYAEGGI
+573 SPVYTESGI
-583 IGYWGI
+583 IGYWG
-589 STARTTMYASTNTT
+589 TNTTRTSMYASMNTLCGT
-603 NGAVSYL
+603 VSYL
-610 AIYIGFVLVIAC
+610 AIYIGFVLVVAC

-628 QQLSSVSDASRN
+628 QQLSGVSDASRN

-649 DKSQIAHSV
+649 DKSQIARSV
-658 LAQQTVFFLFPLVIG
+658 LAQQTVFFLFPLVVG

>member
-1 MLCRLAWG
+1 MLCKLAWG
-9 NVARARRDYLI
+9 NVTRARRDYLI

-43 LADVG
+43 LAGVDIEG
-48 IDDLGEVLG
+48 LGEVLG
-57 KLLGGLTVFL
+57 ELLGGLTVFL
-67 GAIMGFLMVYANNFI
+67 GAVMGFLMVYANNFI

-100 GQVARVM
+100 GQVARIM

-122 IVLGVALSQ
+122 IVLGVGLSQ

-138 SLFKTQIANFRFIF
+138 SLFKTQIANFKFIF
-152 SASALALT
+152 SMSALALT
-160 VGCLATI
+160 MECLATI

-180 KSRLVDLMGS
+180 KSCLVDLMGS

-228 PVTARSEELGAAMT
+228 PITARSEELRAATT

-308 LAITSVTTGMSMV
+308 LAITSVTTGMSIV
-321 NAMSNA
+321 SAMSNA
-327 IERVNPVDYSQSIW
+327 IERVNPVDFSQSIW
-341 YNEIAGE
+341 YNEITGE
-348 GQDRDGNPEHY
+348 GQDGDGNPEHY
-359 VMPDRPIDATD
+359 VMPDRPIDAAD
-370 ELRAQGIDI
+370 ELRAQGVDI

-403 ANGADTQVST
+403 TNGADTQVST

-456 CGKPEVNLDGNGYLI
+456 CGKPEVDLDGNGYLI

-502 AAQKVDVENSAL
+502 AAQKVDVESSAL
-514 ADSVMGSNAGTI
+514 ADSAMGSNAGTI
-526 IVPDDVIDDA
+526 VVPDDVVDDA

-559 DKVMAQVDADHISY
+559 DKVMAQVDTNHISY
-573 NSSIYAEGGI
+573 SSIYAEGGI
-583 IGYWGI
+583 IGYWGT
-589 STARTTMYASTNTT
+589 STTRTTMYATTNTT

-628 QQLSSVSDASRN
+628 QQLSGVSDASRN

-649 DKSQIAHSV
+649 DKNQIAHSV

>member
-1 MLCRLAWG
+1 MLCKLAWG
-9 NVARARRDYLI
+9 NVTRARRDYLI

-43 LADVG
+43 LAGVDIEG
-48 IDDLGEVLG
+48 LGEVLG
-57 KLLGGLTVFL
+57 ELLGGLTVFL
-67 GAIMGFLMVYANNFI
+67 GAVMGFLMVYANNFI

-100 GQVARVM
+100 GQVARIM

-122 IVLGVALSQ
+122 IILGVGLSQ

-138 SLFKTQIANFRFIF
+138 SLFKTQIANFKFIF
-152 SASALALT
+152 STSALALT

-180 KSRLVDLMGS
+180 KSCLVDLMGS

-228 PVTARSEELGAAMT
+228 PVTARSEELEAAMT

-308 LAITSVTTGMSMV
+308 LAITSVTTGMSIV
-321 NAMSNA
+321 SAMSNA

-341 YNEIAGE
+341 YNESTGE
-348 GQDRDGNPEHY
+348 SQDGDGNPEHY
-359 VMPDRPIDATD
+359 VMPDRPIDAAD

-379 DSVCDSP
+379 DSACDSP

-403 ANGADTQVST
+403 VNGTDTQVST

-442 QVMKESQ
+442 SVMKESQ

-471 TCDMGN
+471 TCDMGS

-482 YDKVLASGV
+482 YDKVLASGMA
-491 TISLGGHELTP
+491 IDLGGHELRP

-514 ADSVMGSNAGTI
+514 ADSAMGSNAGTI
-526 IVPDDVIDDA
+526 IVPDNVIDDA

-546 VNYNKPG
+546 INYNKPG
-553 VSTEQG
+553 ISTEQG
-559 DKVMAQVDADHISY
+559 DEVMAQVDTNHISY
-573 NSSIYAEGGI
+573 SPIYTESGI
-583 IGYWGI
+583 IGYWG
-589 STARTTMYASTNTT
+589 TNTTRTTMYATTNTT

-628 QQLSSVSDASRN
+628 QQLSGVSDASRN

>member
-1 MLCRLAWG
+1 MLCKLAWG

-43 LADVG
+43 LAGVN
-48 IDDLGEVLG
+48 IDGLGEVLG
-57 KLLGGLTVFL
+57 KLLSGLTVFL
-67 GAIMGFLMVYANNFI
+67 GAVMGFLMVYANNFI

-100 GQVARVM
+100 GQVARIM

-122 IVLGVALSQ
+122 IILGVGLSQ

-138 SLFKTQIANFRFIF
+138 SLFKTQIANFKFIF
-152 SASALALT
+152 STSALALT

-180 KSRLVDLMGS
+180 KSCLVDLMGS

-228 PVTARSEELGAAMT
+228 PVTARSEELEAAMT

-308 LAITSVTTGMSMV
+308 LAITSVTTGMSIV
-321 NAMSNA
+321 SAMSNA

-341 YNEIAGE
+341 YNATTSE
-348 GQDRDGNPEHY
+348 GQDEDGNPEHY
-359 VMPDRPIDATD
+359 AMPDRPIDAAD

-393 PLTKDEVLQI
+393 PLTKDEVQQI

-434 SIADVFGL
+434 STADVFGL

-456 CGKPEVNLDGNGYLI
+456 CGKPEVNLDENDYLI

-514 ADSVMGSNAGTI
+514 ADSAMGSNAGTI
-526 IVPDDVIDDA
+526 VVPDDVVDDA

-559 DKVMAQVDADHISY
+559 DKVMAQVDTNHISY
-573 NSSIYAEGGI
+573 SPISTESGI

-628 QQLSSVSDASRN
+628 QQLSGVSDASRN

-649 DKSQIAHSV
+649 DKNQIAHSV

>member
-1 MLCRLAWG
+1 MLCKLAWG

-526 IVPDDVIDDA
+526 VVPDDVVDNA

-559 DKVMAQVDADHISY
+559 DKVMAQVDTNHISY
-573 NSSIYAEGGI
+573 SSIYAEGGI

-649 DKSQIAHSV
+649 DKNQIAHSV

>member
-1 MLCRLAWG
+1 MLCKLAWG

-43 LADVG
+43 LAGVDIEG
-48 IDDLGEVLG
+48 LGEVLG
-57 KLLGGLTVFL
+57 ELLGGLTVFL
-67 GAIMGFLMVYANNFI
+67 GAVMGFLMVYANNFI

-100 GQVARVM
+100 GQVARIM

-122 IVLGVALSQ
+122 IILGVGLSQ

-152 SASALALT
+152 STSALALT
-160 VGCLATI
+160 VECLATI

-180 KSRLVDLMGS
+180 KSCLVDLMGS
-190 GRRNESIKTRNPL
+190 GRRNESVKTRNPL

-228 PVTARSEELGAAMT
+228 PVTARSEELKATTT

-294 TVSLSMALISMILF
+294 TVSLSMAIISMILF
-308 LAITSVTTGMSMV
+308 LAITSVTTGTSIV
-321 NAMSNA
+321 SAMSNA
-327 IERVNPVDYSQSIW
+327 IERVNPVDFSQSIW
-341 YNEIAGE
+341 YNEITGE
-348 GQDRDGNPEHY
+348 SQDGDGNPEHY
-359 VMPDRPIDATD
+359 VMPDRPIDAAD

-403 ANGADTQVST
+403 TNGADTQVST
-413 PLNMNSLS
+413 PLNMSSLS

-434 SIADVFGL
+434 SIADVYGL
-442 QVMKESQ
+442 SVMKESQ
-449 YNQLLAY
+449 YNQFLAY

-502 AAQKVDVENSAL
+502 AAQKVDVESSAL
-514 ADSVMGSNAGTI
+514 ADSAMGSNAGTI
-526 IVPDDVIDDA
+526 IVPDDVVDDA
-536 HLQIQTSNLL
+536 RLQIQTSNLL

-553 VSTEQG
+553 VGTEQG
-559 DKVMAQVDADHISY
+559 DKVMAQVDTNHISY
-573 NSSIYAEGGI
+573 SPVYTESGI
-583 IGYWGI
+583 IGYWG
-589 STARTTMYASTNTT
+589 TNTTRTSMYASMNTLCGT
-603 NGAVSYL
+603 VSYL
-610 AIYIGFVLVIAC
+610 AIYIGFVLVVAC

-628 QQLSSVSDASRN
+628 QQLSGVSDASRN

-707 LAAYGGYFLVTYV
+707 LAAYGGYFLVTYA
-720 MSRGIVNDAIRI
+720 MSRGVLNDAVRI
-732 RYAA
+732 RYTA

>member
-1 MLCRLAWG
+1 MLCKLAWG

-43 LADVG
+43 LAGVDIEG
-48 IDDLGEVLG
+48 LGEVLG
-57 KLLGGLTVFL
+57 ELLSGLTVFL
-67 GAIMGFLMVYANNFI
+67 GAVMGFLMVYANNFI

-100 GQVARVM
+100 GQVARIM
-107 ALETVIVSAAALVLG
+107 ALETVIVSVAALVLG
-122 IVLGVALSQ
+122 IILGVGLSQ

-152 SASALALT
+152 STSALALT

-180 KSRLVDLMGS
+180 KSCLIDLMGS
-190 GRRNESIKTRNPL
+190 GRRNESVKTRNPL

-211 GAVLIGVAYSRL
+211 GAVLIGAAYSRL

-228 PVTARSEELGAAMT
+228 PITARSEELKAAMT

-264 LLLKLLQAVRG
+264 LLLKLLQTVRD
-275 IYWRGINAFTLRQ
+275 IYWRGLNAFTLRQ

-294 TVSLSMALISMILF
+294 TVSLSMAIISMILF
-308 LAITSVTTGMSMV
+308 LAITSVTTGMSIV
-321 NAMSNA
+321 SATSNA
-327 IERVNPVDYSQSIW
+327 IERVNPVDFSQSVW
-341 YNEIAGE
+341 YNESTGE
-348 GQDRDGNPEHY
+348 SQDGDGNPEHY
-359 VMPDRPIDATD
+359 VMPDRPIDAAD
-370 ELRAQGIDI
+370 ELRTQGIDI

-393 PLTKDEVLQI
+393 SLTKDEVLQI
-403 ANGADTQVST
+403 VNDADTQVST

-434 SIADVFGL
+434 SNADVFGL
-442 QVMKESQ
+442 SVMKESQ

-456 CGKPEVNLDGNGYLI
+456 CGKPEVNLDENGYLI

-514 ADSVMGSNAGTI
+514 ADSAMGSNAGTI
-526 IVPDDVIDDA
+526 IVPDDVVDDA

-546 VNYNKPG
+546 INYNKPG
-553 VSTEQG
+553 VGTEQG
-559 DKVMAQVDADHISY
+559 DKVMAQVDTNHISY
-573 NSSIYAEGGI
+573 SPVHTESGI
-583 IGYWGI
+583 IGYWGT
-589 STARTTMYASTNTT
+589 STTRTTMYATANTT

-628 QQLSSVSDASRN
+628 QQLSGVSDASRN

>member
-1 MLCRLAWG
+1 MLCKLAWG

-43 LADVG
+43 LAGVN
-48 IDDLGEVLG
+48 IDGLGEVLG
-57 KLLGGLTVFL
+57 ELLGGLTVFL
-67 GAIMGFLMVYANNFI
+67 GAVMGFLMVYANNFI

-89 FGLYQVLGMTR
+89 LGLYQVLGMTR
-100 GQVARVM
+100 GQVARIM

-122 IVLGVALSQ
+122 IVLGVGLSQ
-131 LMVFFTA
+131 LMAFFTA
-138 SLFKTQIANFRFIF
+138 SLFKTQIANFKFIF
-152 SASALALT
+152 SMSALALT
-160 VGCLATI
+160 VECLATI

-180 KSRLVDLMGS
+180 KSCLVDLMGS

-228 PVTARSEELGAAMT
+228 PITARSEELRAATT

-308 LAITSVTTGMSMV
+308 LAITSVTTGMSIV
-321 NAMSNA
+321 SAMSNA
-327 IERVNPVDYSQSIW
+327 IERVNPVDFSQSIW
-341 YNEIAGE
+341 YNEITGE
-348 GQDRDGNPEHY
+348 GQDGDGNPEHY
-359 VMPDRPIDATD
+359 VMPDRPIDAAD
-370 ELRAQGIDI
+370 ELRAQGVDI

-403 ANGADTQVST
+403 TNGADTQVST

-456 CGKPEVNLDGNGYLI
+456 CGKPEVDLDGNGYLI

-502 AAQKVDVENSAL
+502 AAQKVDVESSAL
-514 ADSVMGSNAGTI
+514 ADSAMGSNAGTI
-526 IVPDDVIDDA
+526 VVPDDVVDDA

-559 DKVMAQVDADHISY
+559 DKVMAQVDTNHISY
-573 NSSIYAEGGI
+573 SSIYAEGGI
-583 IGYWGI
+583 IGYWGT
-589 STARTTMYASTNTT
+589 STTRTTMYATTNTT

-628 QQLSSVSDASRN
+628 QQLSGVSDASRN

-649 DKSQIAHSV
+649 DKNQIAHSV

-707 LAAYGGYFLVTYV
+707 LAAYGGYFLVTYA
-720 MSRGIVNDAIRI
+720 MSRGILNDAVRT
-732 RYAA
+732 RYTA

>member
-1 MLCRLAWG
+1 MLCKLAWG

-43 LADVG
+43 LADVD
-48 IDDLGEVLG
+48 IDGLGEVLG
-57 KLLGGLTVFL
+57 KLLGGLTIFL

-100 GQVARVM
+100 GQVARIM

-122 IVLGVALSQ
+122 IVLGVGLSQ

-138 SLFKTQIANFRFIF
+138 SLFKTQIANFKFIF
-152 SASALALT
+152 STSALALT

-180 KSRLVDLMGS
+180 KSCLVDLMGS

-308 LAITSVTTGMSMV
+308 LAITSVTTGMSIV
-321 NAMSNA
+321 SAMSNA

-341 YNEIAGE
+341 YNEITGE
-348 GQDRDGNPEHY
+348 GQDGDGNPEHY

-403 ANGADTQVST
+403 ANGANTQVST

-434 SIADVFGL
+434 STADVFGL

-456 CGKPEVNLDGNGYLI
+456 CGKPQVDLGENDYLI

-491 TISLGGHELTP
+491 TISLGGHELKP
-502 AAQKVDVENSAL
+502 AAQNVDVDNSAL
-514 ADSVMGSNAGTI
+514 TNSAMGSNSGTV
-526 IVPDDVIDDA
+526 IVPDAVVDDA
-536 HLQIQTSNLL
+536 HLQVKSSYLL
-546 VNYNKPG
+546 VNYNKRG

-559 DKVMAQVDADHISY
+559 DEFMSQAALSHIEYSDIRSGSDVFGFFGPSVTRSEMLAQ
-573 NSSIYAEGGI
+573 
-583 IGYWGI
+583 
-589 STARTTMYASTNTT
+589 TNTT
-603 NGAVSYL
+603 SGAVSYL

-628 QQLSSVSDASRN
+628 QQLSGVSDASRS

-649 DKSQIAHSV
+649 DKRQIAHSM
-658 LAQQTVFFLFPLVIG
+658 LAQQTVFFMFPLAVG
-673 IAHSLVALKVV
+673 VAHSLVALRVV
-684 IDLVRIFGGLTISG
+684 IDLVRLFGGLTISA
-698 MVGFTCAIF
+698 MVGFTCVIF
-707 LAAYGGYFLVTYV
+707 LAAYGGYFLVTYA
-720 MSRGIVNDAIRI
+720 MSRGILNDAVRI
-732 RYAA
+732 RYTA

>member
-1 MLCRLAWG
+1 MLCKLAWG

-43 LADVG
+43 LAGVDIEG
-48 IDDLGEVLG
+48 LGEVLG
-57 KLLGGLTVFL
+57 ELLGGLTVFL
-67 GAIMGFLMVYANNFI
+67 GAVMGFLMVYANNFI

-100 GQVARVM
+100 GQVARIM

-122 IVLGVALSQ
+122 IILGVGLSQ

-152 SASALALT
+152 STSALALT

-180 KSRLVDLMGS
+180 KSCLVDLMGS

-203 LAGLVCLL
+203 LAGLMCLL
-211 GAVLIGVAYSRL
+211 GAALIGVAYSRL

-228 PVTARSEELGAAMT
+228 PVTARSEELEAAMT

-264 LLLKLLQAVRG
+264 LLLKLLQTVRG
-275 IYWRGINAFTLRQ
+275 IYWRGLNAFTLRQ

-294 TVSLSMALISMILF
+294 TVSLSMAIISMILF
-308 LAITSVTTGMSMV
+308 LAITSVTTGTSIV
-321 NAMSNA
+321 SAMSNA
-327 IERVNPVDYSQSIW
+327 IERVNPVDFSQSIW
-341 YNEIAGE
+341 YNEITGE
-348 GQDRDGNPEHY
+348 GQDGDGNPEHY
-359 VMPDRPIDATD
+359 VMPDRPIDAAD

-403 ANGADTQVST
+403 VNGADTQVST

-442 QVMKESQ
+442 SVMKESQ

-456 CGKPEVNLDGNGYLI
+456 CGKPEVNLDENGYLI
-471 TCDMGN
+471 TCDMGS

-514 ADSVMGSNAGTI
+514 ADSAMGSNAGTI
-526 IVPDDVIDDA
+526 IVPDDVVDDA

-553 VSTEQG
+553 VGTEQG
-559 DKVMAQVDADHISY
+559 DKVMAQVDTNRISY
-573 NSSIYAEGGI
+573 SPVYTESGI
-583 IGYWGI
+583 IGYWGT
-589 STARTTMYASTNTT
+589 STTRTTMYATTNTM

-628 QQLSSVSDASRN
+628 QQLSGVSDASRN

>member
-1 MLCRLAWG
+1 MLCKLAWS

-43 LADVG
+43 LAGVN
-48 IDDLGEVLG
+48 IDGLGEVLG
-57 KLLGGLTVFL
+57 ELLGGLTVFL
-67 GAIMGFLMVYANNFI
+67 GAVMGFLMVYANNFI

-100 GQVARVM
+100 GQVARIM

-122 IVLGVALSQ
+122 IVLGVGLSQ

-138 SLFKTQIANFRFIF
+138 SLFKTQIANFKFIF
-152 SASALALT
+152 SMSALALT
-160 VGCLATI
+160 VECLATI

-180 KSRLVDLMGS
+180 KSCLVDLMGS

-228 PVTARSEELGAAMT
+228 PITARSEELRAATT

-308 LAITSVTTGMSMV
+308 LAITSVTTGMSIV
-321 NAMSNA
+321 SAMSNA
-327 IERVNPVDYSQSIW
+327 IERVNPVDFSQSIW
-341 YNEIAGE
+341 YNEITGE
-348 GQDRDGNPEHY
+348 GQDGDGNPEHY
-359 VMPDRPIDATD
+359 VMPDRPIDAAD
-370 ELRAQGIDI
+370 ELRAQGVDI

-403 ANGADTQVST
+403 TNGADTQVST

-456 CGKPEVNLDGNGYLI
+456 CGKPEVDLDGNGYLI

-514 ADSVMGSNAGTI
+514 ADSAMGSNAGTI
-526 IVPDDVIDDA
+526 VVSDDVVDDA

-559 DKVMAQVDADHISY
+559 DKVMAQVDTNHISY
-573 NSSIYAEGGI
+573 SSIYAEGGI
-583 IGYWGI
+583 IGYWGT
-589 STARTTMYASTNTT
+589 STTRTTMYAATNTT

-628 QQLSSVSDASRN
+628 QQLSGVSDASRN

-732 RYAA
+732 RYTA

>member
-1 MLCRLAWG
+1 MLCKLAWG
-9 NVARARRDYLI
+9 NVTRARRDYLI

-43 LADVG
+43 LAGVDIEG
-48 IDDLGEVLG
+48 LGEVLG
-57 KLLGGLTVFL
+57 ELLGSLTVFL
-67 GAIMGFLMVYANNFI
+67 GAVMGFLMVYANNFI

-100 GQVARVM
+100 GQVARIM

-122 IVLGVALSQ
+122 IILGVGLSQ

-138 SLFKTQIANFRFIF
+138 SLFKTQIANFKFIF
-152 SASALALT
+152 STSALALT

-180 KSRLVDLMGS
+180 KSCLVDLMGS

-228 PVTARSEELGAAMT
+228 PVTARSEELEAAMT

-275 IYWRGINAFTLRQ
+275 IYWRGINAFALRQ

-294 TVSLSMALISMILF
+294 TVSLSMALISIILF
-308 LAITSVTTGMSMV
+308 LAITSVTTGMSIV
-321 NAMSNA
+321 SAMSNA

-341 YNEIAGE
+341 YNSITGE
-348 GQDRDGNPEHY
+348 SEDEDGNPVHY
-359 VMPDRPIDATD
+359 IMPDHPIDAAG

-379 DSVCDSP
+379 DSVCDSA
-386 LQLDLYF
+386 LQLDLYY
-393 PLTKDEVLQI
+393 PLTRD
-403 ANGADTQVST
+403 QVSQISNNADAQVSN
-413 PLNMNSLS
+413 PLNINSLLE
-421 KASGAETPAGMEN
+421 ASGAETPAGMEN
-434 SIADVFGL
+434 SDADTYGL
-442 QVMKESQ
+442 SIMKESQ

-456 CGKPEVNLDGNGYLI
+456 CGKPEVNLGGSGYLI

-477 SITDF
+477 SITDI
-482 YDKVLASGV
+482 YDKVLVSGM
-491 TISLGGHELTP
+491 TINLGGHELRP

-514 ADSVMGSNAGTI
+514 ADSAMGSNAGTI
-526 IVPDDVIDDA
+526 IVPDNVIDDA

-546 VNYNKPG
+546 INYNKPG

-559 DKVMAQVDADHISY
+559 DEVMAQVDTDHISY
-573 NSSIYAEGGI
+573 SPIYTESGI
-583 IGYWGI
+583 IGYWGT
-589 STARTTMYASTNTT
+589 STTRTTMYAMTNTT

-628 QQLSSVSDASRN
+628 QQLSGVSDASRN

-658 LAQQTVFFLFPLVIG
+658 LAQQTVFFLFPLVVG

-707 LAAYGGYFLVTYV
+707 FAAYGGYFLVTYV

>member
-1 MLCRLAWG
+1 MLCKLAWG

-43 LADVG
+43 LAGVN
-48 IDDLGEVLG
+48 IDGLGEVLG
-57 KLLGGLTVFL
+57 ELLSGLTVFL
-67 GAIMGFLMVYANNFI
+67 GAVMGFLMVYANNFI

-100 GQVARVM
+100 GQVARIM

-122 IVLGVALSQ
+122 IILGVGLSQ

-138 SLFKTQIANFRFIF
+138 SLFKTQIANFKFIF
-152 SASALALT
+152 STSALALT

-180 KSRLVDLMGS
+180 KSCLVDLMGS

-228 PVTARSEELGAAMT
+228 PVTARSEELEAAMT

-308 LAITSVTTGMSMV
+308 LAITSVTTGMSIV
-321 NAMSNA
+321 SAMSNA

-341 YNEIAGE
+341 YNATTSE
-348 GQDRDGNPEHY
+348 GQDEDGNPEHY
-359 VMPDRPIDATD
+359 AMPDRPIDAAD

-393 PLTKDEVLQI
+393 PLTKDEVQQI

-434 SIADVFGL
+434 STADVFGL

-456 CGKPEVNLDGNGYLI
+456 CGKPEVNLDENDYLI

-514 ADSVMGSNAGTI
+514 ADSAMGSNAGTI
-526 IVPDDVIDDA
+526 VVPDNVVDDA

-553 VSTEQG
+553 VGTEQG
-559 DKVMAQVDADHISY
+559 DKVMAQVDTNHISY
-573 NSSIYAEGGI
+573 SPISTESGI

-628 QQLSSVSDASRN
+628 QQLSGVSDASRN

-649 DKSQIAHSV
+649 DKNQIAHSV

>member
-1 MLCRLAWG
+1 MLCKLAWG

-43 LADVG
+43 LAGVN
-48 IDDLGEVLG
+48 IDGLGEVLG
-57 KLLGGLTVFL
+57 KLLSGLTVFL
-67 GAIMGFLMVYANNFI
+67 GAVMGFLMVYANNFI

-100 GQVARVM
+100 GQVARIM

-122 IVLGVALSQ
+122 IILGVGLSQ

-138 SLFKTQIANFRFIF
+138 SLFKTQIANFKFIF
-152 SASALALT
+152 STSALALT

-180 KSRLVDLMGS
+180 KSCLVDLMGS

-228 PVTARSEELGAAMT
+228 PVTARSEELEAAMT

-308 LAITSVTTGMSMV
+308 LAITSVTTGMSIV
-321 NAMSNA
+321 SAMSNA

-341 YNEIAGE
+341 YNATTSE
-348 GQDRDGNPEHY
+348 GQDEDGNPEHY
-359 VMPDRPIDATD
+359 AMPDRPIDAAD

-393 PLTKDEVLQI
+393 PLTKDEVQQI

-434 SIADVFGL
+434 STADVFGL

-456 CGKPEVNLDGNGYLI
+456 CGKPEVNLDENDYLI

-514 ADSVMGSNAGTI
+514 ADSAMGSNAGTI
-526 IVPDDVIDDA
+526 IVPDDVVDDA

-559 DKVMAQVDADHISY
+559 DKVMAQVDTNHISY
-573 NSSIYAEGGI
+573 SPISTESGI

-628 QQLSSVSDASRN
+628 QQLSGVSDASRN

-649 DKSQIAHSV
+649 DKNQIAHSV